1 MGKLCSKQKQTVSS
15 NIETEKE
22 VTMLSYKSN
31 ADKYYELQENKYNYL
46 KKINFEDYLYALVHF
61 SNENATLEEDYNK
74 SNIDFSMSQPF
85 FCELFSTD
93 IFQSFIENKILK
105 HQSVYADAGNNE
117 KVTTIFK
124 EQLLALHN
132 ALGLKLAQDAKAK
145 GDESADKN
153 SITKKCD
160 AIPYGL
166 LYCVGANFV
175 KIKAMFNIFSENQ
188 QLKPSEKLNEFLLSL
203 FLIPS
208 YCAASA
214 RNKLAKYDEV
224 GSIEKDQL
232 KQLLD
237 SSELKDCQNL
247 VDVTNKILFGN
258 DGSGVLNYE
267 QFKAKFENSDKDTSL
282 SFLLLPS
289 GVRYMLE
296 KNNV

>member
-267 QFKAKFENSDKDTSL
+267 QFKAKFESSDKDTSL

>member
-282 SFLLLPS
+282 SFFLLPS

>member
-267 QFKAKFENSDKDTSL
+267 QFKAKFENSDKDNSQ
-282 SFLLLPS
+282 
-289 GVRYMLE
+289 
-296 KNNV
+296 

>member
-22 VTMLSYKSN
+22 VQMISYKSDS
-31 ADKYYELQENKYNYL
+31 DKFYELQENKYNYL

-74 SNIDFSMSQPF
+74 SNIDFSMNQPF
-85 FCELFSTD
+85 FCDLFSTD

-132 ALGLKLAQDAKAK
+132 ALGLKLAQDAKEK
-145 GDESADKN
+145 GDENADKN
-153 SITKKCD
+153 SIAKKCD

-175 KIKAMFNIFSENQ
+175 KIKAIFNLFNENKE
-188 QLKPSEKLNEFLLSL
+188 LKPNEKLNEFLLAL
-203 FLIPS
+203 FLIAS
-208 YCAASA
+208 YCTASA
-214 RNKLAKYDEV
+214 RNKLSKYDEI
-224 GSIEKDQL
+224 GSIEKEQL
-232 KQLLD
+232 KKLLD

-247 VDVTNKILFGN
+247 VTITNEFLFGT
-258 DGSGVLNYE
+258 DLSGVLNYE
-267 QFKAKFENSDKDTSL
+267 QFKAKFEETDKDVSL
-282 SFLLLPS
+282 SFMLSPS
-289 GVRYMLE
+289 GVRYMLQ
-296 KNNV
+296 KHNV